1 MNGAAPIPNE
11 LVAPLFTPL
20 TIGSVTLPNRI
31 VMAPMTRSFSPGGV
45 PGENVAAYYRRRAEG
60 GVGLIITEGVGVDHP
75 SALGEGGLGE
85 FHIPVLHGESAL
97 AGWRRVVN
105 EVHAAGG
112 IIFPQLWHMGVMKE
126 RGSGELHPDAPPMRP
141 SGIWGPVDRTSSIDR
156 DYIDR
161 VAAPTRPMS
170 ESDIADV
177 IAAYTRS
184 AANAKAV
191 GFDGIA
197 IHGAHG
203 YLIDTF
209 LWDETNFRDDRWG
222 GDHVRRTRF
231 AVEVVKAIRAA
242 IGPDMP
248 IVFRFSQWK
257 QQDFKARLGQTP
269 HELGEVLG
277 PIADAGVDVF
287 DGSQRFFDR
296 AEFEG
301 APLNL
306 GGWAQKLTGKPGMTV
321 GGIGINKGAYDSS
334 RDGSASA
341 SNNLPLLMA
350 RFNRNEFALVG
361 VGRAL
366 LHDPRWA
373 MKLRDGDALPE
384 YDEASMKVL
393 T

>member
-1 MNGAAPIPNE
+1 MNSAERIVNE

-31 VMAPMTRSFSPGGV
+31 VMAPMTRCFSPHGV
-45 PGENVAAYYRRRAEG
+45 PGENVAGYYRRRAEG
-60 GVGLIITEGVGVDHP
+60 GVGLIITEGVGIDHP
-75 SALGEGGLGE
+75 SALGEAGLDE
-85 FHIPVLHGESAL
+85 IDIPELHGAAAL
-97 AGWRRVVN
+97 AGWRRVV
-105 EVHAAGG
+105 EQVHAAGG

-126 RGSGELHPDAPPMRP
+126 QGTGLHPEAPPMRP
-141 SGIWGPVDRTSSIDR
+141 SGLWGPTDRPSSLDR
-156 DYIDR
+156 DYIAR
-161 VAAPTRPMS
+161 VAAPTAPMS
-170 ESDIADV
+170 EADIADV
-177 IAAYTRS
+177 IAAYARS

-197 IHGAHG
+197 IHAAHG

-209 LWDETNFRDDRWG
+209 LWEETNRRADQWG
-222 GDHVRRTRF
+222 GDRVRRTRF

-242 IGPDMP
+242 IGPAMP

-257 QQDFKARLGQTP
+257 QQDFKARLGHTP
-269 HELGEVLG
+269 QELGEVLG

-287 DGSQRFFDR
+287 DGSQRYFDR

-301 APLNL
+301 SPLNL

-321 GGIGINKGAYDSS
+321 GGVGVSKGLYDSR
-334 RDGSASA
+334 RDGGAAA
-341 SNNLPLLMA
+341 SNNLLLLMQ
-350 RFNRNEFALVG
+350 RFNRGEFALVG

-366 LHDPRWA
+366 LQDPEWVR
-373 MKLRDGDALPE
+373 KLRNGEPLPE
-384 YDEASMKVL
+384 YDEASMKLL